1 MNLEK
6 MDLNQLI
13 ELENKIKKE
22 KSKRVLIWDSLELIE
37 KEKKEFKHIEDEFNK
52 KIENLKSEQQKE
64 LEKLGFTIVLYNNLK
79 SLGIV
84 NYDIKYKEAY
94 KYYALN
100 FEKETNSLSK
110 GIEEVSDEDMQK
122 ISKILNAKIESK
134 SEETLTKLVTQ
145 HQFHLDTQNSQDEIS
160 IDSKKVRRDR

>member
-1 MNLEK
+1 MSLEK
-6 MDLNQLI
+6 MDLKQLT
-13 ELENKIKKE
+13 ELGNKIKKE
-22 KSKRVLIWDSLELIE
+22 KSKRVSIWDSLKLIE
-37 KEKKEFKHIEDEFNK
+37 KKETEFENVEKRFKKEIED
-52 KIENLKSEQQKE
+52 LKTEQQKE

-110 GIEEVSDEDMQK
+110 GTEEVSDEDMQK
-122 ISKILNAKIESK
+122 ISKILNAKI
-134 SEETLTKLVTQ
+134 L
-145 HQFHLDTQNSQDEIS
+145 
-160 IDSKKVRRDR
+160 

>member
-6 MDLNQLI
+6 MDLEQLT

-22 KSKRVLIWDSLELIE
+22 KSKRVSIWDSLKLIE
-37 KEKKEFKHIEDEFNK
+37 KKETEFENVEKIFKKEIED
-52 KIENLKSEQQKE
+52 LKTEQQKE
-64 LEKLGFTIVLYNNLK
+64 LEKLGFTVVLYNNLK

-122 ISKILNAKIESK
+122 ISKILNAKI
-134 SEETLTKLVTQ
+134 L
-145 HQFHLDTQNSQDEIS
+145 
-160 IDSKKVRRDR
+160 

>member
-6 MDLNQLI
+6 MDLEQLT

-22 KSKRVLIWDSLELIE
+22 KSKRVSIWDSLKLIE
-37 KEKKEFKHIEDEFNK
+37 EKETEFENVEKRFKKEIED
-52 KIENLKSEQQKE
+52 LKTEQQKE

-122 ISKILNAKIESK
+122 ISKILNAKI
-134 SEETLTKLVTQ
+134 L
-145 HQFHLDTQNSQDEIS
+145 
-160 IDSKKVRRDR
+160 

>member
-6 MDLNQLI
+6 MDLEQLT

-22 KSKRVLIWDSLELIE
+22 KSKRVSIWDSLKLIE
-37 KEKKEFKHIEDEFNK
+37 KKETEFENVEKIFKKEIED
-52 KIENLKSEQQKE
+52 LKTEQQKE
-64 LEKLGFTIVLYNNLK
+64 LEKLGFTVVLYNNLK

-110 GIEEVSDEDMQK
+110 GTEEVSDEDMQK
-122 ISKILNAKIESK
+122 ISKILNAKI
-134 SEETLTKLVTQ
+134 L
-145 HQFHLDTQNSQDEIS
+145 
-160 IDSKKVRRDR
+160 

>member
-1 MNLEK
+1 MSLEK
-6 MDLNQLI
+6 MDLKQLT
-13 ELENKIKKE
+13 ELGNKIKKE
-22 KSKRVLIWDSLELIE
+22 KSKRVSIWDSLKLIE
-37 KEKKEFKHIEDEFNK
+37 KKETEFENVEKRFKKEIED
-52 KIENLKSEQQKE
+52 LKTEQQKE

-122 ISKILNAKIESK
+122 ISKILNAKI
-134 SEETLTKLVTQ
+134 L
-145 HQFHLDTQNSQDEIS
+145 
-160 IDSKKVRRDR
+160 